1 MINNNSVQEQLI
13 FMTDSE
19 QSTNYAEYS
28 YEKAVTGKDKL
39 KKVLYII
46 SVILLILS
54 PIFVMLIVR
63 IYTSKAYFIMYIMPL
78 FLVLGIPLAKFFY
91 RYLQNEF
98 KYTVDRSTFKMEI
111 IHGKAKPKLLYETD
125 IKDMDFAKPATA
137 DIDKSGYGTVAYCCV
152 SETSPDLYV
161 TSFKDKNGKKVL
173 LYFEGSKKA
182 LKIMN
187 YYNKNVEI
195 KNDLNH

>member
-1 MINNNSVQEQLI
+1 
-13 FMTDSE
+13 MTDSE

-28 YEKAVTGKDKL
+28 YEKAITGKDKTHRFFYIAGV
-39 KKVLYII
+39 VL
-46 SVILLILS
+46 LLIL
-54 PIFVMLIVR
+54 PVLIAVIFHIYFLI
-63 IYTSKAYFIMYIMPL
+63 YIMPL
-78 FLVLGIPLAKFFY
+78 FLILGIPLAKFFY

-152 SETSPDLYV
+152 SDTSPDLYV